1 MFKDIASNPKHF
13 FKQTKGDFTTPTI
26 VELNAMT
33 FISKS
38 PRQIFDTILKEV
50 DPGLKKVPLRIK
62 GKIALLKEVIT
73 DQSSKSPIFL
83 FIDELDNLFGKGD
96 SDSEEIMFEI
106 FNLTEYPN
114 SRMVTIGISNS
125 IDLIVKLSQKKK
137 IPLPKMKHLVFEQYS
152 WRDLFD
158 IVR

>member
-1 MFKDIASNPKHF
+1 MFKDIASNPKNF
-13 FKQTKGDFTTPTI
+13 FKMTKRSLASPLI

-38 PRQIFDTILKEV
+38 PRQIFDTILREV
-50 DPGLKKVPLRIK
+50 SPGLKKVPLRIK
-62 GKIALLKEVIT
+62 DKLKKLKAVIT
-73 DQSSKSPIFL
+73 NQKSKQPIFL
-83 FIDELDNLFGKGD
+83 FIDELDNLFNQTLFKVNED
-96 SDSEEIMFEI
+96 LFEI

-137 IPLPKMKHLVFEQYS
+137 IPLPKMKHIVF
-152 WRDLFD
+152 
-158 IVR
+158 